1 MNQLRNCYVFLF
13 DSYSDWEPAL
23 ALYGIKN
30 FTDVRIVTFS
40 FTGGPVTSGGGLNVH
55 PYTGLDEAMNADID
69 LLILPGGAAM
79 ENGANN
85 AIIPLV
91 KQLLAQQKTIAA
103 ICGATVLLAQHG
115 LLDHIAH
122 TSNHPDVLKQ
132 QAPAYK
138 GADQYQQAPAVAG
151 KQIITASGTA
161 MTAFAKAIYQYFNLL
176 EIAPLKFW
184 FGFFDQSAVLP
195 EMLAAT
201 PFHFFYQRYETN
213 YAGMIPLVRTAI
225 KEVYQQAISAGME
238 ICGAPEWHY
247 HNFDGQPDTV
257 FTLDIGLPVTAVKPV
272 AAPWHCETLPV
283 FNCVS
288 MQHNGAWEQLATTY
302 GQLFAGIGMLGLQVT
317 GYTREQYLRY
327 NFEQPAQNITNI
339 QIGVS

>member
-13 DSYSDWEPAL
+13 NSYSDWEPAL
-23 ALYGIKN
+23 AMYGIAN

-40 FTGGPVTSGGGLNVH
+40 FTGDAVTSGGGLNIQ
-55 PYTGLDEAMNADID
+55 PQLSLDEAMKADID
-69 LLILPGGAAM
+69 LLILPGGEAM
-79 ENGANN
+79 ENGSNT
-85 AIIPLV
+85 AILPLV

-115 LLDHIAH
+115 FLDNIAH
-122 TSNHPDVLKQ
+122 TSNHPEVLKQ

-138 GADQYQQAPAVAG
+138 GTNQYQQAPAVAD

-161 MTAFAKAIYQYFNLL
+161 MTAFAKAIYQHFNLL

-195 EMLAAT
+195 EMLTAA
-201 PFHFFYQRYETN
+201 PFHFFYQRHETN
-213 YAGMIPLVRTAI
+213 YAGMMLLVRTAI
-225 KEVYQQAISAGME
+225 KDVYQEAINAGME

-247 HNFDGQPDTV
+247 RNFDGKPDTV
-257 FTLDIGLPVTAVKPV
+257 FTLDIGLPVTTVKPV
-272 AAPWHCETLPV
+272 AAPWHCETLPA

-288 MQHNGAWEQLATTY
+288 MQHHGPWEQLAVTY
-302 GQLFAGIGMLGLQVT
+302 GQLFAGIGLLNMQVT

-339 QIGVS
+339 QIGVN